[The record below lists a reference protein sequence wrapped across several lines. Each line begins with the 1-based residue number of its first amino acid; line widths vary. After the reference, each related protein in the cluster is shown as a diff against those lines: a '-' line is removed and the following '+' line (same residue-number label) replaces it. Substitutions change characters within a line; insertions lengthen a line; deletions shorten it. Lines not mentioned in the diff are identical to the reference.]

1 MQTKALPLVISLLM
15 HISIVIVLCTAR
27 YGEQGMIAVDL
38 VSGDKAVSIKLEGKT
53 VHSARNGKVARE
65 AGMLETA
72 EAKGLKNV
80 VPVQR
85 KDVTDASLN
94 ELIQKGE
101 GEKYKQPPLNEA
113 SGHPGQQDAERE
125 RSAIT
130 MALSSSGTEKRGS
143 NGYRKDNGN
152 TREARRGLT
161 KENIVEGGFGS
172 AHGPFFS
179 SMARPV
185 YPKLARKLG
194 KEGRVV
200 LRLFINEQGRLLNV
214 EVIEKAGFGF
224 DEAAI
229 EAVKAST
236 YKPAALND
244 VPVASRSLL
253 PVRFVLDGN

>member
-1 MQTKALPLVISLLM
+1 MVISLLM

-38 VSGDKAVSIKLEGKT
+38 VSGDNAVSMKLEGKT
-53 VHSARNGKVARE
+53 VHSVRNDNDKVTRKA

-113 SGHPGQQDAERE
+113 SGHPGQQDADGER
-125 RSAIT
+125 AIIT
-130 MALSSSGTEKRGS
+130 RALSNSSSEKRGS

-152 TREARRGLT
+152 TREASRGLT

-179 SMARPV
+179 TMARPV

-200 LRLFINEQGRLLNV
+200 LRLFINEQGKLLNV

-236 YKPAALND
+236 YKPAALNE